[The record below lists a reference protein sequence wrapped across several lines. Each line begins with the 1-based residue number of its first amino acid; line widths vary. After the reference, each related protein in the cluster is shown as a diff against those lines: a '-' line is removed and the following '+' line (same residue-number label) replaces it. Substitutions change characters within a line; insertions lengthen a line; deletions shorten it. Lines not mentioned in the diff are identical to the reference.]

1 MQGSGHRSESGGR
14 VVSLAL
20 QQALHPWDGLLEQ
33 LPVAVY
39 ACDVDGVLVQFNRRA
54 AELWDIAPDVG
65 DPVLFY
71 GGAFRNYA
79 ADGSPMDAEESPMA
93 EVLRTGAPIRD
104 QEMIVERT
112 DGSRSAVIAN
122 VDPLFD
128 HTGQIVGGLGCLQ
141 DITALKRATEDLRA
155 HERSSRE
162 LLDALPAA
170 IYTTDAEGRITY
182 YNRAAADLAG
192 TEPVL
197 GSDRWCVTW
206 KIYNTDGSR
215 LPHEQCPMAVALAT
229 GEAVRGIEAVA
240 ERPDGVRVPFMPYP
254 TPLRDGSGKITGA
267 VNMLVDISHQK
278 RAEEQ
283 HKVLIDELNHR
294 VKNTLTTVQ
303 SIARQTARG
312 AQSLEAFSN
321 KFEARLMA
329 LSSAHD
335 FLSKRKWEG
344 ASLHDILARV
354 LGSVAADDP
363 ERVLLDG
370 PLLTLTPRAAVAL
383 SMVFHELA
391 ANAARHGALSRPD
404 GRVQVSW
411 RLRRQADEPPAL
423 VLSWREVGGPH
434 VTPPVSTGFGARMV
448 ERTIEGEME
457 GRCDVRFLPRGVR
470 CDIVMPMG
478 LAVR

>member
-1 MQGSGHRSESGGR
+1 MQSSEIRSNGSGR

-20 QQALHPWDGLLEQ
+20 QQALHAWDGLLEQ

-39 ACDVDGVLVQFNRRA
+39 ACDNDGVLVQFNRRA
-54 AELWDIAPDVG
+54 AELWDPVPPVG
-65 DPVLFY
+65 DASLRY
-71 GGAFRNYA
+71 CGAFRIYA
-79 ADGSPMDAEESPMA
+79 ADGSPLAAEDSPMA
-93 EVLRTGAPIRD
+93 QVLRTGTPVRD
-104 QEMIVERT
+104 HEMIVERP
-112 DGSRSAVIAN
+112 DGSRSTVIAN

-128 HTGQIVGGLGCLQ
+128 RTGQIVGGLGCLQ
-141 DITALKRATEDLRA
+141 DITALRCATEDLKA
-155 HERSSRE
+155 HERWSGE

-170 IYTTDAEGRITY
+170 IYTTDPEGRITF
-182 YNRAAADLAG
+182 YNRAAAELAG

-206 KIYNTDGSR
+206 KIYNADGTR
-215 LPHEQCPMAVALAT
+215 LPHEQCPMAVTLAT
-229 GEAVRGIEAVA
+229 GEPVRGVEAVA

-254 TPLRDGSGKITGA
+254 TPLRDGSGKISGA

-312 AQSLEAFSN
+312 AQSLEAFSA

-344 ASLHDILARV
+344 ASLYDILARV
-354 LGSVAADDP
+354 LKSVAADDP

-391 ANAARHGALSRPD
+391 ANAARHGALSRPG

-411 RLRRQADEPPAL
+411 RLRRTDDEPPAL
-423 VLSWREVGGPH
+423 ALSWREVGGPR
-434 VTPPVSTGFGARMV
+434 VARPLSTGFGARMV

-457 GRCDVRFLPRGVR
+457 GQCDVRFLPKGVR
-470 CDIVMPMG
+470 CDIVMPLS